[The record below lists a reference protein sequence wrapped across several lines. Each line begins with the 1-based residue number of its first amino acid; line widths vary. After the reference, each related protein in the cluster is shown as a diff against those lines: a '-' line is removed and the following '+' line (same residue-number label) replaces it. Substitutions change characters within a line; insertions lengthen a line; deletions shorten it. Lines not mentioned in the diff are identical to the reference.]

1 MLRAARVTI
10 DNAARAA
17 DTVAAPEATEVPTMR
32 DASEHAL
39 IPILKRQLVERQ
51 IDRREFLRYATLLG
65 MSAPAAYA
73 FAGRITG
80 QPLVA
85 PAAAQNLPRG
95 GTLRLGMRCQ
105 DLKSPHTYSWVESSN
120 SARQVLDY
128 LTVTGVDNVT
138 RPGLVDKWEASP
150 DLKTWTLKVRR
161 SVKWHNGRQFNADDV
176 IWNLKHALDP
186 KTGSSMVGLMK
197 GFLLDEFETGD
208 KDDKGNPK
216 KSTRLWDANAIQKVD
231 AFTVR
236 LNGKTAQLAIPE
248 QLFHYPMLIQD
259 PAENGEFKVG
269 SNGTGAFT
277 LVESEVG
284 RRQVLKARKDYWGGG
299 PYLDEIQFI
308 DLGDDPAAAVSALAS
323 KQVDGLYAADI
334 VQLDALQK
342 LPHVQMYQVT
352 TAYTATARVQPVK
365 PFDDKRVRQALRYA
379 IDSNVILQISHKGLG
394 QVGEH
399 HHVSPVHPEYAKL
412 VPFQRDVAKARRLL
426 AEAGYSSGID
436 TEIICRPQPGWEL
449 LAVQAMVEQ
458 WKDAGIRVKIN
469 VMPSTQYW
477 EVWTKVPFGFTTWA
491 HRPLGVMSLA
501 LAYRSGVP
509 WNESKYSNPEFDR
522 LLSLAEGTID
532 VAARREVMAQL
543 EKILQDDG
551 PIVQPVWRAIFTFL
565 DKRVQ
570 GFKAHPTLYIFGH
583 QLAITT

>member
-1 MLRAARVTI
+1 MR
-10 DNAARAA
+10 NA
-17 DTVAAPEATEVPTMR
+17 DEHVLVPT
-32 DASEHAL
+32 
-39 IPILKRQLVERQ
+39 LKRQLADGQ
-51 IDRREFLRYATLLG
+51 IDRREFLRYAVLLG
-65 MSAPAAYA
+65 MSVSAANA
-73 FAGRITG
+73 VARSITG
-80 QPLVA
+80 QSLVT
-85 PAAAQNLPRG
+85 PAAAQSLPRG

-105 DLKSPHTYSWVESSN
+105 DLKSPHTYSWVESAN

-128 LTVTGVDNVT
+128 LAITGPDNIT
-138 RPGLVDKWEASP
+138 RPGLIEKWEASP
-150 DLKTWTLKVRR
+150 DLKTWTLRVRR
-161 SVKWHNGRQFNADDV
+161 GVKWHNGRQFTADDV
-176 IWNLKHALDP
+176 IWNLKHVLDP
-186 KTGSSMVGLMK
+186 KTGSSVLGLMK
-197 GFLLDEFETGD
+197 GFLLDEVDTGD

-231 AFTVR
+231 AYTVR

-248 QLFHYPMLIQD
+248 QLFHYPLLILD
-259 PAENGEFKVG
+259 PTDNGEFKVG

-299 PYLDEIQFI
+299 PYVDELHFI

-334 VQLDALQK
+334 TQLDALQK
-342 LPHVQMYQVT
+342 LPHVQMYQVP

-379 IDSNVILQISHKGLG
+379 IDSNVILQIAHKGLG

-412 VPFQRDVAKARRLL
+412 PMFQRDVARAKRLL
-426 AEAGYSSGID
+426 AEAGYPNGLD
-436 TEIICRPQPGWEL
+436 TEIACKPQPGWEL

-458 WKDAGIRVKIN
+458 WKEAGIRVKIN

-477 EVWTKVPFGFTTWA
+477 EIWTKTPFGFTTWA

-501 LAYRSGVP
+501 LAYRTGVP
-509 WNESKYSNPEFDR
+509 WNESKYSNAEFDR
-522 LLSLAEGTID
+522 LLGMAEGTID
-532 VAARREVMAQL
+532 VAARREMMAQL
-543 EKILQDDG
+543 EKILQEDG
-551 PIVQPVWRAIFTFL
+551 PIVQPVWRAIFTFM

-570 GFKAHPTLYIFGH
+570 GFKVHPTLYIFGH
-583 QLAITT
+583 QLAIST

>member
-1 MLRAARVTI
+1 MRH
-10 DNAARAA
+10 A
-17 DTVAAPEATEVPTMR
+17 DEHVHIAT
-32 DASEHAL
+32 
-39 IPILKRQLVERQ
+39 LKRQLVDRL

-65 MSAPAAYA
+65 MSAAAA
-73 FAGRITG
+73 EGVVRKVTG
-80 QPLVA
+80 GSLVA
-85 PAAAQNLPRG
+85 PAAAQTLPRG
-95 GTLRLGMRCQ
+95 GTLRLAMRCH
-105 DLKSPHTYSWVESSN
+105 DLKSPHTYSWIEASN

-128 LTVTGVDNVT
+128 LTITGPDNIT
-138 RPGLVDKWEASP
+138 RPGLIEKWEASP
-150 DLKTWTLKVRR
+150 DLKTWTLRVRR
-161 SVKWHNGRQFNADDV
+161 GVKWHNGRPFTADDV
-176 IWNLKHALDP
+176 MWNLKRVLDP
-186 KTGSSMVGLMK
+186 KTGSSTVGLMK
-197 GFLLDEFETGD
+197 GFLLEDYDAGE

-216 KSTRLWDANAIQKVD
+216 KSTRLWDANAIQKID
-231 AFTVR
+231 ASTVR
-236 LNGKTAQLAIPE
+236 LNGKTPQLAVPE
-248 QLFHYPMLIQD
+248 QLYHYPLLIMD

-277 LVESEVG
+277 LAESEVG
-284 RRQVLKARKDYWGGG
+284 RRQILKARKDYWGGG
-299 PYLDEIQFI
+299 PYLDEIHFV

-323 KQVDGLYAADI
+323 KQVDGLYGTDI

-379 IDSNVILQISHKGLG
+379 VDSNAVLQIAHKGLG
-394 QVGEH
+394 QPGEH

-412 VPFQRDVAKARRLL
+412 PAFTRDVAKAKRLL
-426 AEAGYSSGID
+426 AEAGYPNGID
-436 TEIICRPQPGWEL
+436 TEIACKPQPAWEL

-458 WKDAGIRVKIN
+458 WKEAGIRVKIN

-477 EVWTKVPFGFTTWA
+477 EIWTKTPFGFTTWA

-501 LAYRSGVP
+501 LAYRTGVP

-522 LLSLAEGTID
+522 LLTMAEGTLD
-532 VAARREVMAQL
+532 VAARREITAQL

-551 PIVQPVWRAIFTFL
+551 PMVQPVWRAIFTFM

-570 GFKAHPTLYIFGH
+570 GFKVHPSLYISGH
-583 QLAITT
+583 QLGITA

>member
-1 MLRAARVTI
+1 MR
-10 DNAARAA
+10 NA
-17 DTVAAPEATEVPTMR
+17 D
-32 DASEHAL
+32 EHVL
-39 IPILKRQLVERQ
+39 IPTLKRQFADGQ
-51 IDRREFLRYATLLG
+51 IDRREFLRYAVLLG
-65 MSAPAAYA
+65 MTVSVADAVAR
-73 FAGRITG
+73 GITG
-80 QPLVA
+80 QSLVT
-85 PAAAQNLPRG
+85 PAAAQSLPRG
-95 GTLRLGMRCQ
+95 GTLRLGMRGQ
-105 DLKSPHTYSWVESSN
+105 DLKSPHTYSWIESAN
-120 SARQVLDY
+120 VARQVVDY

-138 RPGLVDKWEASP
+138 RPGLVEKWEASP
-150 DLKTWTLKVRR
+150 DLKTWTLKLRR
-161 SVKWHNGRQFNADDV
+161 DVKWHNGRQFTADDAV
-176 IWNLKHALDP
+176 WNLKRVLDA
-186 KTGSSMVGLMK
+186 KTGSSTVGAMK
-197 GFLLDEFETGD
+197 SFILDEFETGE
-208 KDDKGNPK
+208 KDDKGKPK

-231 AFTVR
+231 SFTVK
-236 LNGKTAQLAIPE
+236 LNGKTANLAIPE
-248 QLFHYPMLIQD
+248 LLFHYPLLILD

-284 RRQVLKARKDYWGGG
+284 RRNVLKARKEPYWGGG
-299 PYLDEIQFI
+299 PYLDELQFI

-379 IDSNVILQISHKGLG
+379 IDSNAILQIAHKSLG
-394 QVGEH
+394 QPGEH

-412 VPFQRDVAKARRLL
+412 PAFTRDVAKAKRLL
-426 AEAGYSSGID
+426 AEAGYPNGID
-436 TEIICRPQPGWEL
+436 TEIACKPQPPWEL

-458 WKDAGIRVKIN
+458 WKEAGIRVKIN

-477 EVWTKVPFGFTTWA
+477 EVWTKTPFGFTTWA

-501 LAYRSGVP
+501 LAYRTGVP

-522 LLSLAEGTID
+522 LLTMAEGTID
-532 VAARREVMAQL
+532 VVARREIMAQL

-551 PIVQPVWRAIFTFL
+551 PIVQPVWRAVFTFH

-570 GFKAHPTLYIFGH
+570 GFKAHPALYIFGH